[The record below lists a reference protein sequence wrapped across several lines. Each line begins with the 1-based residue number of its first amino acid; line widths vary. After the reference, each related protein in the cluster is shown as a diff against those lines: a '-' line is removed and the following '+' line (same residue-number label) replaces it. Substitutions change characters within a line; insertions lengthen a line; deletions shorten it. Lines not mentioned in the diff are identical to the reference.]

1 MKKIH
6 LIALALLSGVL
17 LSVAWPARGL
27 SMLAFVAWVPLL
39 FVQQYLGDHKQKGT
53 FRLAW
58 LSFLIW
64 NSLTTYWIWN
74 STAVGSIAAIGL
86 NSLFMAIVFKLF
98 HFTKTRL
105 YDNKKGNLI
114 LVFYWLSW
122 EWYHQHWDLS
132 WPWLNL
138 GNVFS
143 SNTRW
148 VQWYEF
154 TGTAGGTAWV
164 LLVNI
169 LIFNALRGFTS
180 KGGSF
185 QELARRI
192 APALMLMLLPILVS
206 HLIYHR
212 YNETED
218 PVDVVVVQPNF
229 DPYTEQYEVPP
240 SEVIDRNLG
249 LALRAMS
256 GKPDY
261 IVSPESAIQEEIWEE
276 QMAQSPSLNQLQA
289 FISEHP
295 HISVV
300 IGAST
305 FSLVPPG
312 KEDDHAARK
321 FRTFEAYYYA
331 HNTAFHL
338 DSSGRRQFY
347 HKSKLTPGVE
357 MMPSWRIL
365 KPLRY
370 YAIDLGGTV
379 GTLKTD
385 AVRKVFEHAT
395 GHFRPA
401 PVICYES
408 VYGEFVTGYVRNGAN
423 VIFIITNDGWWGNTP
438 GHRQHLLFAK
448 LRAIETRRS
457 IARSA
462 NTGIS
467 AFIDQRGDIFQA
479 TAYDEEAVIRQK
491 INLNDKLTFYVRYGD
506 YISRISAFLSA
517 VFLMYA
523 LVRAY
528 LNTTSL
534 FRLRQ
539 SRPR

>member
-1 MKKIH
+1 MKKIY
-6 LIALALLSGVL
+6 LFALALLSGLL
-17 LSVAWPARGL
+17 LSAAWPARGL
-27 SMLAFVAWVPLL
+27 SLLVFVAWVPLL
-39 FVQQYLGDHKQKGT
+39 YIQQYLGDHRKKGV
-53 FRLAW
+53 FRLSW
-58 LSFLIW
+58 LAFLVW
-64 NSLTTYWIWN
+64 NSLTTWWIWN
-74 STAVGSIAAIGL
+74 STAIGAVAAIGL

-98 HFTKTRL
+98 HFSKTRL

-114 LVFYWLSW
+114 LVFIWLAW
-122 EWYHQHWDLS
+122 EWFHLNWDLS

-138 GNVFS
+138 GHVFS
-143 SNTRW
+143 NQTRW
-148 VQWYEF
+148 IQWYEY
-154 TGTAGGTAWV
+154 TGVAGGTAWV

-169 LIFNALRGFTS
+169 VIFNALKKLNARGWSMVGF
-180 KGGSF
+180 
-185 QELARRI
+185 ARSLS
-192 APALMLMLLPILVS
+192 PALLLVLIPIVASQALYS
-206 HLIYHR
+206 SYS
-212 YNETED
+212 EKED

-240 SEVIDRNLG
+240 SEVINRNLS
-249 LALRAMS
+249 LAMRAMN
-256 GKPDY
+256 GNPDY

-276 QMAQSPSLNQLQA
+276 QLSQSPGLNQLQA

-295 HISVV
+295 YVSVV

-305 FSLVPPG
+305 FSFVPAG

-321 FRTFEAYYYA
+321 FRTFDGHYYA

-338 DSSGRRQFY
+338 DSTGRKQFY

-365 KPLRY
+365 RPLRN

-385 AVRKVFEHAT
+385 EVRKVFSHHGE
-395 GHFRPA
+395 RIRVA

-408 VYGEFVTGYVRNGAN
+408 VYGEFVGGYIRNGAN

-438 GHRQHLLFAK
+438 GHRQHLLFAP

-467 AFIDQRGDIFQA
+467 GFVDQRGDLYQ
-479 TAYDEEAVIRQK
+479 TTPYDEEAVIRQK

-506 YISRISAFLSA
+506 YLSRISAFLTV
-517 VFLMYA
+517 VFLIYA
-523 LVRAY
+523 IVRSF
-528 LNTTSL
+528 LKNTSY
-534 FRLRQ
+534 FKLRQ
-539 SRPR
+539 SRG